1 VPDRGAPQRLPNPC
15 AELSPNLAPV
25 LNRLGLLVCTVA
37 LGAGAV
43 GCSSSTPLPQITF
56 YADYTTTVTGPT
68 TYCSFDFAQCS
79 TGSTAQ
85 LPVRPGTP
93 LQVSLPTEIGEAPW
107 RLLTSYRTAAGVDEI
122 VQHYYRPGE
131 RLAVTVTPPEQG
143 DQLIGVE
150 IQLPS
155 GATDPQGNPIAR
167 ATWSVRTDP
176 AVIGSS

>member
-1 VPDRGAPQRLPNPC
+1 MVKRL
-15 AELSPNLAPV
+15 
-25 LNRLGLLVCTVA
+25 RLLLCTVA
-37 LGAGAV
+37 LGTGIA
-43 GCSSSTPLPQITF
+43 GCSASTPLPQVTF
-56 YADYTTTVTGPT
+56 YADYATAVTGPT
-68 TYCSFDFAQCS
+68 LYCSFDFTRCS

-85 LPVRPGTP
+85 LAVRRGTP

-122 VQHYYRPGE
+122 LQRYYRPGE
-131 RLAVTVTPPEQG
+131 RLAVTVTPPDPS

-155 GATDPQGNPIAR
+155 GATDPAGDPIAR

-176 AVIGSS
+176 ALTGS